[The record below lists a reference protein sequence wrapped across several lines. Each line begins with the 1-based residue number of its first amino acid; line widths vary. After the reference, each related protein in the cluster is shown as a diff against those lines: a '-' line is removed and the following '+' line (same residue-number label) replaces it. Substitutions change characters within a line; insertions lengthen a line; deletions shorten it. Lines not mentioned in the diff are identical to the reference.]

1 MKTVL
6 QELIEE
12 LNREIDNCE
21 RNGLQ
26 YRGIYLD
33 ARWKAENLLEKE
45 KQQLANAYDKGQ
57 KDFANYDPERHGNKC
72 KNGNQYYDSTFGYK
86 VGEAGI

>member
-45 KQQLANAYDKGQ
+45 KQQIFEAYDSGFENPKISAEEYYNQ
-57 KDFANYDPERHGNKC
+57 NY
-72 KNGNQYYDSTFGYK
+72 
-86 VGEAGI
+86 

>member
-6 QELIEE
+6 QELIED

-33 ARWKAENLLEKE
+33 ARWKAEQLLEKE
-45 KQQLANAYDKGQ
+45 KQQILDAVNSQRQIGWDEKGE
-57 KDFANYDPERHGNKC
+57 D
-72 KNGNQYYDSTFGYK
+72 YYRSTFL
-86 VGEAGI
+86 ESN

>member
-45 KQQLANAYDKGQ
+45 KQQIIEAVQHGLWNNEVVDL
-57 KDFANYDPERHGNKC
+57 DNYSKI
-72 KNGNQYYDSTFGYK
+72 YYDSTFGDSN
-86 VGEAGI
+86 